1 VERSTAGR
9 RPWVVALV
17 FFLICTALT
26 VLAPAPAGVYAMEGN
41 LVFIPP
47 NAVGGGNALRADS
60 ARPILFAAAVERAYN
75 VTPQFARVASTNAT
89 LYGIGVRDGSRVTL
103 PDRGGQWGS
112 SFDRPYLRVE
122 VVSRSPEETQARF
135 ERIVT
140 QIRAIASGRQQAA
153 AVPKDA
159 TVALELSPTV
169 PVVQYVSGRH
179 GPELVAGVL
188 LGALGAGAIVT
199 LGQRRRR
206 TRPEPGRL
214 PSLGGVGGP

>member
-1 VERSTAGR
+1 
-9 RPWVVALV
+9 VAAV
-17 FFLICTALT
+17 FFLVCVALT
-26 VLAPAPAGVYAMEGN
+26 VLAPASAGVYAMEGN

-75 VTPQFARVASTNAT
+75 VTPEFARVASTNAT

-122 VVSRSPEETQARF
+122 VVSGSPAETQARF
-135 ERIVT
+135 DRIVS
-140 QIRAIASGRQQAA
+140 QIQAIASGRQQAA
-153 AVPKDA
+153 AVPRDA

-169 PVVQYVSGRH
+169 PVVQYVAGRH

-188 LGALGAGAIVT
+188 LGGLGAGAIIT
-199 LGQRRRR
+199 LGKRRGRAR
-206 TRPEPGRL
+206 SEPRRL
-214 PSLGGVGGP
+214 PSWDGVSGP